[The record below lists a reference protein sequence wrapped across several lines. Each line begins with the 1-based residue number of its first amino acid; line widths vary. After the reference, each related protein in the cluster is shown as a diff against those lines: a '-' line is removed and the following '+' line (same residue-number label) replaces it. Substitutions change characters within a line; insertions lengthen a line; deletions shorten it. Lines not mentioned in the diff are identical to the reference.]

1 MGYLYIAGTISCV
14 VYSQL
19 IIKWRVSLAGALPAV
34 FREKVF
40 FLMKLLID
48 PFVLSGFI
56 AAFIGALLWMLT
68 LTKFELSHAYPIII
82 GGLAILTSIF
92 AVILFHESLGFIKI
106 AGLILVMI
114 GMVFLS
120 RG

>member
-1 MGYLYIAGTISCV
+1 MGYLFIAGTISCV

-19 IIKWRVSLAGALPAV
+19 IIKWRVSLMGVLPVV

-40 FLMKLLID
+40 FLTKLLID

-56 AAFIGALLWMLT
+56 AAFVGALFWMLA

-82 GGLAILTSIF
+82 GGLAVLTSIF
-92 AVILFHESLGFIKI
+92 AVIIFHESLGFMKI
-106 AGLILVMI
+106 IGLILVMC
-114 GMVFLS
+114 GMFFLS
-120 RG
+120 KN